1 MDDAF
6 RTHMIVVV
14 ANAYSWIQEA
24 ALKKKKLIW
33 ARSIRDYDTLVPPAE
48 YKATLDALQA
58 KRKELLKNR
67 VDQKLA
73 NADHFIKN
81 MTFAATVL
89 KDSTQMRKMIASS
102 LKLHSMYIADL
113 KRAREMVQ

>member
-1 MDDAF
+1 
-6 RTHMIVVV
+6 MIVVV

-33 ARSIRDYDTLVPPAE
+33 ARSIRDYDKVVPPPE
-48 YKATLDALQA
+48 FKATFDALQSR
-58 KRKELLKNR
+58 RKELLKNR

-73 NADHFIKN
+73 NADHFVKN

-89 KDSTQMRKMIASS
+89 KDSPQMKKMIVAS
-102 LKLHSMYIADL
+102 LKLHSMYIVDL